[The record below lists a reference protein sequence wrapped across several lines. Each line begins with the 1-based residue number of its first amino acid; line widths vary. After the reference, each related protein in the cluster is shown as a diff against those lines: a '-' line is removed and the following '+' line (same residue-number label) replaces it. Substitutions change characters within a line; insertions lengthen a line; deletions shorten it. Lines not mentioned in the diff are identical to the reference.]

1 LRTGAFIGAI
11 LGMIIFRRFW
21 GIVLGAIVGGYVDSI
36 LRQNS
41 SSSSEKRYEPYRQ
54 RITQNDFGTVMLLLS
69 ASVMKADG
77 KVLKSEL
84 DYVKNFFSR
93 QFGEN
98 RANDLLLQLR
108 DILKQNISIHQACFD
123 IKAAMA
129 YEARMQ
135 LLHYLFGIAQADGSV
150 SETEVK
156 HIQNIANN
164 IGLSSSDF
172 NSIKAMF
179 YKDVDVSYK
188 ILGLDKVATNEEIK
202 KAYRQLAVKY
212 HPDKVSHLG
221 EEYQVGAKEKFQKI
235 QDAYENLKKQRGF
248 A

>member
-1 LRTGAFIGAI
+1 MRTGAFIGAI

-150 SETEVK
+150 SEAEVK

-164 IGLSSSDF
+164 IGLLSSDF

>member
-202 KAYRQLAVKY
+202 KAYRQLAIKY